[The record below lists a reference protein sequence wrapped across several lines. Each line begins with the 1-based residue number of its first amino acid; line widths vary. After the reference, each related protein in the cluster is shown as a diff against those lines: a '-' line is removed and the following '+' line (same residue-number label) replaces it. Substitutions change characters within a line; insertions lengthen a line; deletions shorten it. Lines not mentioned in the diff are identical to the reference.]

1 MRTPNETWQTM
12 VVHGK
17 IWLTYMVRYGGL
29 AWGCIVVYG
38 GHAPIPN
45 KWEFEFEMGTRFQME
60 PEFKFEL

>member
-1 MRTPNETWQTM
+1 
-12 VVHGK
+12 
-17 IWLTYMVRYGGL
+17 MVRYGGL